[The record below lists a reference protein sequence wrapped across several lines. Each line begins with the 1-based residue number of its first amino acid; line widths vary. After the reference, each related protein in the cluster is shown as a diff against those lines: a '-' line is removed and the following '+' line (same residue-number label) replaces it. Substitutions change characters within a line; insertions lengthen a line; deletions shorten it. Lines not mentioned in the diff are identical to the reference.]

1 MNGLGWRIG
10 IDIGGA
16 FTDLLAINDET
27 GETRWV
33 KVESIPKDYSEGV
46 TESLVKSK
54 LHLQEARHLVH
65 GQTIVINTIVT
76 RSGSKVGLITTKG
89 FDILEIGRAN
99 RRDLFNLKY
108 RKPQQF
114 VSRYLTEWVKERI
127 MVDGS
132 VLIPLNEDDVRKAA
146 KKLIEKG
153 CESIAIS
160 FINSYVNPAHEQEA
174 GKIVKD
180 ELENSG
186 RKSLITLGHELSRE
200 WREYERTSTAV
211 LNAYTQPQLDAYIS
225 VLEQNFEKMNFEGT
239 FYVMLAAAGMA
250 TSEFAKKYPIFT
262 VEGGPIAGIVGGSFL
277 AELLGYK
284 DIIVLDGGSTTT
296 KAGLVRN
303 LLPRITTEYYVGR
316 DRFSPGHPVKVPVVE
331 VVEIGNGGTSIA
343 WVDEVGALK
352 VGPKAAG
359 AYPGPACYGKGGTEP
374 TLTDAYVVAGYL
386 NPNYLLGGELKV
398 YRDKAECALKKLA
411 DQYETSIEEVADAII
426 RIANDQ
432 AAHVIRL
439 ISVQRGFD
447 PRDFTL
453 IAHGGSGPMFAPFIT
468 SELQI
473 PRIVIPAIPAGVFNA
488 WGMLASDIRHDV
500 VHTHVM
506 KLTNKVG
513 DAEAIKNIYGALEKQ
528 LFNTFTIERINLDEV
543 SIIRY
548 ADMRYYGQEHT
559 IKIPV
564 MLGEVGVKEVEQ
576 MEREFIDSHERE
588 YGFVLEGNP
597 VEMVNFHVV
606 GISRVKK
613 PLLQELSNRDRNVDE
628 ALKEEREV
636 YLGRVEGF
644 KKMPIYSKDLLPS
657 ETVLTGPTIIE
668 ENTATIIV
676 TEDLTAKMDKFGNI
690 IVIR

>member
-1 MNGLGWRIG
+1 
-10 IDIGGA
+10 
-16 FTDLLAINDET
+16 
-27 GETRWV
+27 
-33 KVESIPKDYSEGV
+33 
-46 TESLVKSK
+46 
-54 LHLQEARHLVH
+54 
-65 GQTIVINTIVT
+65 
-76 RSGSKVGLITTKG
+76 
-89 FDILEIGRAN
+89 
-99 RRDLFNLKY
+99 
-108 RKPQQF
+108 
-114 VSRYLTEWVKERI
+114 
-127 MVDGS
+127 
-132 VLIPLNEDDVRKAA
+132 
-146 KKLIEKG
+146 
-153 CESIAIS
+153 
-160 FINSYVNPAHEQEA
+160 
-174 GKIVKD
+174 
-180 ELENSG
+180 
-186 RKSLITLGHELSRE
+186 
-200 WREYERTSTAV
+200 
-211 LNAYTQPQLDAYIS
+211 
-225 VLEQNFEKMNFEGT
+225 
-239 FYVMLAAAGMA
+239 
-250 TSEFAKKYPIFT
+250 
-262 VEGGPIAGIVGGSFL
+262 
-277 AELLGYK
+277 
-284 DIIVLDGGSTTT
+284 
-296 KAGLVRN
+296 
-303 LLPRITTEYYVGR
+303 
-316 DRFSPGHPVKVPVVE
+316 VKVPVVE

>member
-262 VEGGPIAGIVGGSFL
+262 VEGGPIAGIVGGNFL

-597 VEMVNFHVV
+597 VEMVNLHVV